1 MGTIDQSTEPSYTD
15 NMVSYALIAVA
26 LLPLALGGM
35 VMDKDMMQ
43 RMYAMQN
50 MHNMQ
55 HMQGMQGMQGM
66 VQMNGMMQVMP
77 NQMMHQ
83 NNYNMHGMESEESK
97 ESSESEDSS
106 EEEGHGNAMA
116 GQWWGMTNKED
127 MEAYMK
133 WCEERKMQMKEQ
145 EEAQKLL
152 RQITH
157 EAEEKKREHSREKM
171 MKEAKMRRDNMVAQW
186 RMWQNQIKQTEAYD
200 DQMAKYTDMKIK
212 YMFSLTMDY
221 LKFCKCSDDTSA
233 LQRYLRHGDMTYEPG
248 MSQAYDLSDLE
259 GVDLNDEEAVAQR
272 MATLPDADQVKLYF
286 TGMILTT
293 CDAVKTYVNQLKQ
306 WEQQYNFMGM

>member
-55 HMQGMQGMQGM
+55 YMQGMQGMQGM

-97 ESSESEDSS
+97 ESSESEDSRRGGGTRQRHGRPVVGHDQQG
-106 EEEGHGNAMA
+106 GHGGLHEVVRGAQDADEGA
-116 GQWWGMTNKED
+116 GGGP
-127 MEAYMK
+127 EAA
-133 WCEERKMQMKEQ
+133 EADHPRGRG
-145 EEAQKLL
+145 EEARAQP
-152 RQITH
+152 
-157 EAEEKKREHSREKM
+157 RE
-171 MKEAKMRRDNMVAQW
+171 
-186 RMWQNQIKQTEAYD
+186 D
-200 DQMAKYTDMKIK
+200 D
-212 YMFSLTMDY
+212 
-221 LKFCKCSDDTSA
+221 
-233 LQRYLRHGDMTYEPG
+233 
-248 MSQAYDLSDLE
+248 E
-259 GVDLNDEEAVAQR
+259 G
-272 MATLPDADQVKLYF
+272 
-286 TGMILTT
+286 G
-293 CDAVKTYVNQLKQ
+293 
-306 WEQQYNFMGM
+306 